1 MKFLRKNNI
10 QLLDDK
16 LIVTVHNNQY
26 VYGFDDI
33 SGYLYNEK
41 KVIIEFDSAIR
52 IELNPISE
60 MSLIK
65 EISKRKKDL
74 NPKYIGQ
81 SSKSNDKITI
91 MIPYILATLLY
102 LFATFL
108 IIILLSENQF
118 EMSDIIIATILI
130 LLWVFWIVVTV
141 IRFNRK

>member
-52 IELNPISE
+52 IELNPIGE

>member
-60 MSLIK
+60 MPLIK